1 MIHPGKQWL
10 IDLGNSRIKCAP
22 LDARGRR
29 GEVFAIDH
37 EHADP
42 LHLLVQHVGAVTD
55 GDQAWIASV
64 AAVDRTDALV
74 EALRRAGLAVHCI
87 ETQARCGKLRIAYA
101 EPWRLGVDR
110 FLAMLAASERDDG
123 PWLVLSAGSALTVD
137 LLGADGV
144 HHGGMIAPMPADM
157 RAALARRF
165 TQLDL
170 PPGKAMD
177 FADNSADAIASGAR
191 AALLGLVERALH
203 KGRVLLGVE
212 PTLLLSGGGVD
223 ALSGVNA
230 ARSILLASLV
240 LDGMALYVRTV
251 ER

>member
-1 MIHPGKQWL
+1 MTDPGKQWL

-22 LDARGRR
+22 LDRQDRR
-29 GEVFAIDH
+29 GEVFAIGH
-37 EHADP
+37 EHADA
-42 LHLLVQHVGAVTD
+42 LRLLVQHVGAVAD
-55 GDQAWIASV
+55 GDLAWIASV
-64 AAVDRTDALV
+64 ASIERAGALV
-74 EALRRAGLAVHCI
+74 EALSSAGLAVHRV
-87 ETQARCGKLRIAYA
+87 EARARCGKLRIANE
-101 EPWRLGVDR
+101 EPSRLGVDR

-144 HHGGMIAPMPADM
+144 HHGGMIAPMPVDM

-170 PPGKAMD
+170 PQGTAMD

-191 AALLGLVERALH
+191 AALLGLVEHALR

-212 PTLLLSGGGVD
+212 PTLLLCGGGVD
-223 ALSGVNA
+223 AISGVNA
-230 ARSILLASLV
+230 ARSIQLPSLV
-240 LDGMALYVRTV
+240 LDGMAVYVRAV
-251 ER
+251 EL